1 MSSSRVRVKI
11 CGVLCAEDALAAVHA
26 GADLIGL
33 NFVPESPRFLE
44 IPRARE
50 IAEALEGSGT
60 RRVALFRNAQPG
72 EVQRVLDEV
81 PVEILQFHGDEI
93 QANIAGFDIP
103 VIKALRGADKS
114 AAAAFPETLLLLDH
128 PVKSGG
134 GGEGWDW
141 SLAAELIRAGREII
155 LAGGLDPENV
165 GEALTALGG
174 ILPWG
179 VDVAT
184 GVEGTAHRKDPAK
197 MVDFVRAVRAVERN
211 EASEAE
217 EVKC

>member
-1 MSSSRVRVKI
+1 MRHRVRVKI
-11 CGVLCAEDALAAVHA
+11 CGVLCAEDALAAADA

-44 IPRARE
+44 LARARE
-50 IAEALEGSGT
+50 IAKALEGAGA

-81 PVEILQFHGDEI
+81 PVEILQFHGDE
-93 QANIAGFDIP
+93 APTNIAGFDIP
-103 VIKALRGADKS
+103 VIKALRGADAA
-114 AAAAFPETLLLLDH
+114 AAAAFPKTLLLLDH
-128 PVKSGG
+128 PVTSGG

-141 SLAAELIRAGREII
+141 SLAAQLIRAGREII
-155 LAGGLDPENV
+155 LAGGLHPGNV
-165 GEALTALGG
+165 GEALAALGG

-197 MVDFVRAVRAVERN
+197 MTDFVRAVRAAERI
-211 EASEAE
+211 AAE
-217 EVKC
+217 EEKC